1 MNKRTLLQEIASILS
16 PHQSLWMHELLFTYP
31 DVPFKQYRTIIDY
44 LDQITDEE
52 LRLFENDMHLTD
64 SAPAELSVITDQI
77 KSIYTYIPSQALKP
91 HYYDN
96 SKTHLNR
103 KMSFKKNHEVQ
114 IIQEELAPLINQE
127 QIKNIIDIGAGAAQL
142 SQQLVETFNLN
153 AHCYEMN
160 AKLQQQ
166 GIDRLTQYYSPLL
179 PRFHFFQIEV
189 DKSTQFA
196 AKEKSI
202 MLGLHACGGLSNQL
216 IDHAIANK
224 YHLYNYG
231 CCYFKAD
238 MQTNISSLAQE
249 IALNLTPEARHLAAH
264 SYHPLDQQMF
274 QARNHSKMYRYPL
287 HFFMQEQL
295 QMPQFMPF
303 KKNTVDMKL
312 LAFGEYALLQLKCMN
327 IAHSFSVADLQKYW
341 EQEKIQGQAR
351 QLMLLNIVRGL
362 FGRLIEL
369 YMVLDRALY
378 LEENHFEV
386 SLRQTF
392 DRTLSPRNLRIWATQ
407 KSMAHT

>member
-16 PHQSLWMHELLFTYP
+16 PHLKLWQNELLFTYP
-31 DVPFKQYRTIIDY
+31 NVPFAHYAKILNY

-52 LRLFENDMHLTD
+52 LRLFENDMLLTE
-64 SAPAELSVITDQI
+64 SAPVELRVITDQI
-77 KSIYTYIPSQALKP
+77 KSIYSYIPSQALKP

-166 GIDRLTQYYSPLL
+166 GIDRLNHYYSSLIPS
-179 PRFHFFQIEV
+179 FHFHLTQV
-189 DKSTQFA
+189 DAKTQFSQ
-196 AKEKSI
+196 KEHSLI
-202 MLGLHACGGLSNQL
+202 LGLHACGGLSNQL

-224 YHLYNYG
+224 THLYNYG

-249 IALNLTPEARHLAAH
+249 IGLSLTPEALHLAAH

-295 QMPQFMPF
+295 AMPHFVPF
-303 KKNTVDMKL
+303 KKNTIEMKHL
-312 LAFGEYALLQLKCMN
+312 TFGEYAQLQLTSMK

-392 DRTLSPRNLRIWATQ
+392 DRTLSPRNLRIWATPRL
-407 KSMAHT
+407 